1 MFRPTD
7 AVLIAVM
14 VAAAAYTYQVK
25 RGAEDQLD
33 AINRTKTQIRL
44 EKDTIDLLKA
54 DWSLLSRP
62 GRLQKLVE
70 VYSDQLQLKPVQ
82 ADQIVTLDSLPM
94 RPPSPPG
101 DAPTVAQNTTD
112 GIVTGGIGT
121 RKVKP

>member
-7 AVLIAVM
+7 TVLIAVM

-33 AINRTKTQIRL
+33 AINRMKTQIRL
-44 EKDTIDLLKA
+44 EGETIDLLKA

-70 VYSDQLQLKPVQ
+70 VYQDQLQLKPVQ
-82 ADQIVTLDSLPM
+82 AEQITTLDDLPM
-94 RPPSPPG
+94 RPPSPPDG
-101 DAPTVAQNTTD
+101 GATVAQNKTD
-112 GIVTGGIGT
+112 KIVTSG
-121 RKVKP
+121 VKP

>member
-1 MFRPTD
+1 MFRTTD
-7 AVLIAVM
+7 TVLIAVM

-33 AINRTKTQIRL
+33 AINHMKTQIRL
-44 EKDTIDLLKA
+44 EGETIDLLKA

-82 ADQIVTLDSLPM
+82 ADQIVTLDDLPM

-101 DAPTVAQNTTD
+101 NGTTVARNGTD
-112 GIVTGGIGT
+112 KIVTGG
-121 RKVKP
+121 VKP